1 MALEIESI
9 AAQLELW
16 GHEQEVI
23 YTKTKDIEYRRS
35 AVHLRY
41 IAAFL
46 YRYIDAGGGS
56 IPTLDM
62 VTTAGNTTLNSI
74 SVGGISAVLTNA
86 ITPYLVYYNTA
97 TGELTYAQSKGV
109 SPGLFSQT
117 GDSVAITNTIIPGN
131 LLDGGVG
138 TLTVPANGFQVGDA
152 FIAYFSGKISN
163 KNNEQLEIR
172 VLSSAVLLADT
183 GIMTLPATTN
193 KDWEL
198 YINFTVRTIGA
209 AGVAQM
215 ATSGRFT
222 FSKDASNSPDSI
234 GFYNLNNTT
243 FNTTISNT
251 LNVTAQW
258 GAADPLNSIQTNIF
272 NLYRIY

>member
-16 GHEQEVI
+16 GHEQEFT
-23 YTKTKDIEYRRS
+23 YTRTKDIEYRRS

-117 GDSVAITNTIIPGN
+117 GDSIPITNTTAIGN

-152 FIAYFSGKISN
+152 FIAYFSGHISN
-163 KNNEQLEIR
+163 KNNAVLQIE
-172 VLSSAVLLADT
+172 VLSTGVLLADT
-183 GIMTLPATTN
+183 GLMTLPATTN
-193 KDWEL
+193 KDWQL
-198 YINFTVRTIGA
+198 YINFTIRAIGA
-209 AGVAQM
+209 AGVGQI

-222 FSKDASNSPDSI
+222 FSKDANNSPDSI
-234 GFYNLNNTT
+234 GFYNLNTTT